1 MDIATGYTLSST
13 LLWALLA
20 ILFGAW
26 IVASWV
32 LTYHW
37 KTYTKD
43 NQVVGRTLKIYYI
56 VSICIFITTSILIAL
71 V

>member
-1 MDIATGYTLSST
+1 MDTVTGYTLSPT
-13 LLWALLA
+13 VLWVLLA
-20 ILFGAW
+20 LILGVW

-37 KTYTKD
+37 KTYTKND
-43 NQVVGRTLKIYYI
+43 VTVSKTLRTYYI
-56 VSICIFITTSILIAL
+56 VSICIFITAGILIAL